1 MDEFFQTIRE
11 ACSSKTWSKAVELV
25 RIGTFAATQKGDA
38 VVVNINSAESAVQP
52 IATLFVEDQDWQ
64 CTCSSAENPCHHVA
78 AAIIAIR
85 RAREK
90 GQDLPKAAEDVG
102 RLQYQFHTENH
113 NLLLKRIIVQGT
125 ATQPLTTTLS
135 ALTSGRVKGP
145 KLLSTPSDMEIDVL
159 LGAEKSGQ
167 VALKNIPALL
177 RHLKEGACEV
187 LLNGRK
193 AQTNPEAIGLALSID
208 DDGPGVRI
216 TARKHPSVDMLF
228 SNGYATTKNQ
238 DIHPAIIPEKTPLME
253 KIFKAGAF
261 YGRQEFG
268 ELVGHVLPQLLD
280 RYPVHI
286 NSRQLPKQ
294 GYSKPRIELEL
305 IDKYPEGL
313 AVSCAI
319 VYGDPIDTRIFNGKI
334 ENFGGRVAK
343 RSIDEELILK
353 DDLWRQFNLEMG
365 PTVILPPVEAW
376 KFIEK
381 IGRFKGDVIGE
392 GYFKWRVQGELSPS
406 IDWEDD
412 LPRFSFHAGKSK
424 SDKSA
429 SSTAVVNAWNK
440 GEGLVRLDGGGFA
453 RIPEAWLEEH
463 RELLAWMHAPKG
475 EKKIGNAA
483 KISIQKTAQSL
494 GVVAPSSLSDLR
506 KRFEKISEQKLKTP
520 PLKADLRAYQ
530 AEGITWLHTLAEGK
544 QGGILADDMGLGKT
558 LQAMS
563 LLKFQSLVVA
573 PTSVVYN
580 WKREIERFRP
590 ELKICLFHGK
600 DRVIDEK
607 ADVVVTSYNLVR
619 LSPQTFAREWRI
631 VIADEAQ
638 FIKNPESQ
646 IFSVM
651 CDLKADARFA
661 LSGTPVENRLDDLW
675 AQMEFANPGL
685 LGGRKY
691 FNEQISS
698 RIVKGDDLALENLR
712 SRIKP
717 YFLRRLKTEVATDL
731 PPRTNIVRT
740 VELSEQEKTL
750 YSAILQ
756 KTRESIETIDG
767 EKTKSGLHVLEL
779 LLRLRQACCHPNLL
793 PDTKGYESAKVNYAA
808 ELIES
813 LVENKHKILVFSQ
826 WTSYLDL
833 IEGKLRELNLTNLRL
848 DGSTINRQD
857 IVDKFQNKPE
867 HRILL
872 MSLKAGGTGLNLTAA
887 DHVFIM
893 DPWWN
898 PAAEEQAS
906 NRAWRI
912 GQDKPVF
919 VHKLV
924 ASGTIEEKIIQLQES
939 KQKLSDSVAGGDFA
953 EAPTTK
959 EILELLKD

>member
-1 MDEFFQTIRE
+1 
-11 ACSSKTWSKAVELV
+11 
-25 RIGTFAATQKGDA
+25 
-38 VVVNINSAESAVQP
+38 
-52 IATLFVEDQDWQ
+52 
-64 CTCSSAENPCHHVA
+64 
-78 AAIIAIR
+78 
-85 RAREK
+85 
-90 GQDLPKAAEDVG
+90 
-102 RLQYQFHTENH
+102 
-113 NLLLKRIIVQGT
+113 
-125 ATQPLTTTLS
+125 
-135 ALTSGRVKGP
+135 
-145 KLLSTPSDMEIDVL
+145 
-159 LGAEKSGQ
+159 
-167 VALKNIPALL
+167 
-177 RHLKEGACEV
+177 
-187 LLNGRK
+187 
-193 AQTNPEAIGLALSID
+193 
-208 DDGPGVRI
+208 
-216 TARKHPSVDMLF
+216 
-228 SNGYATTKNQ
+228 
-238 DIHPAIIPEKTPLME
+238 ME

-294 GYSKPRIELEL
+294 GYSKPRLEL
-305 IDKYPEGL
+305 DLVDRYPEGL
-313 AVSCAI
+313 SITCAI
-319 VYGDPIDTRIFNGKI
+319 VYGDPVDTRICDGKV

-365 PTVILPPVEAW
+365 PSITLPPADAW
-376 KFIEK
+376 RFIEK
-381 IGRFKGDVIGE
+381 IGRFKGDVVGD

-406 IDWEDD
+406 IDWKDD
-412 LPRFSFHAGKSK
+412 LPNFSFRAGTSK
-424 SDKSA
+424 TDKSA
-429 SSTAVVNAWNK
+429 SSNAVVNAWTK
-440 GEGLVRLDGGGFA
+440 GESLVRLDGGGFA

-463 RELLAWMHAPKG
+463 RELLAWMHSPKG
-475 EKKIGNAA
+475 EKKLGTAA
-483 KISIQKTAQSL
+483 KISIQKTAQAL
-494 GVVAPSSLSDLR
+494 GLVAPSSLLDLR
-506 KRFEKISEQKLKTP
+506 KRFEKISQQKLTTP
-520 PLKADLRAYQ
+520 KLQ
-530 AEGITWLHTLAEGK
+530 AELRTYQSEGINWLHTLKEGK

-563 LLKFQSLVVA
+563 LFKFQSLVVA

-590 ELKICLFHGK
+590 ELKICVFHGK
-600 DRVIDEK
+600 DRVIDPK
-607 ADVVVTSYNLVR
+607 ADVVITSYNLVR
-619 LSPQTFAREWRI
+619 LAPQTFARDWHV

-651 CDLKADARFA
+651 CELKADARFA

-685 LGGRKY
+685 LGSRKY
-691 FNEQISS
+691 FNERVSS
-698 RIVKGDDLALENLR
+698 PIVKGDDGALESLR
-712 SRIKP
+712 ARIKP

-756 KTRESIETIDG
+756 KTRESIESDDG
-767 EKTKSGLHVLEL
+767 EKTTRGGLHVLEL

-793 PDTKGYESAKVNYAA
+793 PDTKGYESAKLNYAG
-808 ELIES
+808 ELIET
-813 LVENKHKILVFSQ
+813 LIENKHKILVFSQ

-833 IEGKLRELNLTNLRL
+833 IEEKLRKLNLTNLRL

-857 IVDKFQNKPE
+857 IVDKFQNDPE

-924 ASGTIEEKIIQLQES
+924 AAGTIEEKIIQLQES

-953 EAPTTK
+953 DAPTTK
-959 EILELLKD
+959 EILEMLKN